1 MPSSLRWGVR
11 VAFAAVAIVVPAQMN
26 AQDRDPAG
34 GAQDSAMSAM
44 HTAMTGHLADGPHM
58 RMTAL
63 AAPQPGDAER
73 AAAVVASLRAALAT
87 YADYHRALADGFA
100 IFAPRLPQHIYHF
113 TRARG
118 ALGRTLSFDPTQP
131 TSLLYERS
139 GDSTYRL
146 VGAMYTAPH
155 SASVAQLDA
164 RIPLSVAQWHEH
176 INLCVPADRGDAR
189 QWAER
194 DAGGQHLFGLRGT
207 LDTEPA
213 CVAAGGR
220 FIPHFYG
227 WMIHVYPFAGDS
239 AAIWGRGG
247 ADPEHM

>member
-1 MPSSLRWGVR
+1 MLHSRRWWVC
-11 VAFAAVAIVVPAQMN
+11 FAAAAVTAVPIRAR
-26 AQDRDPAG
+26 AQDHDAAG
-34 GAQDSAMSAM
+34 MPDAAMSGMHAAM
-44 HTAMTGHLADGPHM
+44 ASHMADGPHM

-73 AAAVVASLRAALAT
+73 AAAVVAGLRAALAP

-100 IFAPRLPQHIYHF
+100 IFARRLPQHIYHF

-118 ALGRTLSFDPTQP
+118 ALGRTLSFDPAQP
-131 TSLLYERS
+131 TSLLYERT

-189 QWAER
+189 RWAER
-194 DAGGQHLFGLRGT
+194 GTGGQHLFGLHGT

-213 CVAAGGR
+213 CAAAGGR

-239 AAIWGRGG
+239 AAVWGRGG
-247 ADPEHM
+247 GDSEHM